1 MDYYYM
7 VIRGCLIIGLNADL
21 DHHVADG
28 LRQVVDALM
37 EERRTKNIIFNFEK
51 VNFMDSSG
59 IGLIMGRYKKF
70 HDRGRICIIKPCKS
84 VERILQISG
93 LHKLVNVYEDLGK
106 ALDACEKPMVVGK
119 EKRIHV

>member
-21 DHHVADG
+21 DHHVADEI
-28 LRQVVDALM
+28 RQVVDALM

-59 IGLIMGRYKKF
+59 IGLIMGRYKKLRG
-70 HDRGRICIIKPCKS
+70 RGRICILKPCKS

-106 ALDACEKPMVVGK
+106 ALDACEKPMAVGK
-119 EKRIHV
+119 ENRIHV